1 MSKTVIVQAKVK
13 PEFVAQTEAAAEK
26 LFAQLAQAGPTNVRY
41 ASGKLPDGVTF
52 VALLQLD
59 DPDANPLAELPSFA
73 EFQKALEQWRA
84 EPAVVQP
91 LTLVGSYR
99 LFD

>member
-1 MSKTVIVQAKVK
+1 MSVTVMVQAEIK
-13 PEFVAQTEAAAEK
+13 PQFLAQTEAAAEK
-26 LFAQLAQAGPTNVRY
+26 MFAQLAQAGPTTVRY
-41 ASGKLPDGVTF
+41 AAGKLPDGVTF

-59 DPDANPLAELPSFA
+59 DPAANPLTELPAYA
-73 EFQKALEQWRA
+73 EFQEGLEKWRA

-91 LTLVGSYR
+91 LTMVGSYR